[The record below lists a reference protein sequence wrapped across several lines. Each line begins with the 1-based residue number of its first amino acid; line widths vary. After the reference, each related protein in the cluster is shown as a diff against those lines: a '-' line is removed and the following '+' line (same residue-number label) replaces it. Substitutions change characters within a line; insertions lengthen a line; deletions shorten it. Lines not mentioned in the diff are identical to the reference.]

1 MFIYCNDEE
10 VKQELLSQGYILLK
24 EQGGMCVFANDNKK
38 QFEKRLNNKVMFS
51 NRMTF

>member
-10 VKQELLSQGYILLK
+10 IKEVLLSKGYRLLK
-24 EQGGMCVFANDNKK
+24 EQKGMYVFANN
-38 QFEKRLNNKVMFS
+38 EKVAFDDKLSNKVMFS